1 MFMGISTSLK
11 NMKSKMLLVPDI
23 SDKGYL
29 ACIQSEF
36 GLIYVSTLTCS
47 VIAMLLI
54 VLILVIF

>member
-1 MFMGISTSLK
+1 
-11 NMKSKMLLVPDI
+11 MLLVPDI